1 MSGAHRYWRVT
12 STSRDG
18 GSGTWSCSEIDI
30 WESLYGPSALARP
43 GWTLSVSG
51 TTTGDPAR
59 LVDGAVGGVNTWISN
74 STATSWIAF
83 DFGLGNAVEIHRVL
97 IWRNST
103 GGSATIAGDVQYSD
117 DGSTWT
123 TAWSYSGLAVPSP
136 ETLPAI
142 IANSGAPANPAPFP
156 LVLRF
161 ATGVEYFLDAGGDV
175 FSDDGVTP
183 IEDGDPVY
191 RINNKGDLSGA
202 DDFVQTTAGLRPI
215 WRASGALGLP
225 YLDCD
230 GSMRFENVAWAQ
242 PSGITTIRP
251 WAAYAVVRNPS
262 RAGLNPFW
270 GSPATNGGKAGF
282 YLRPGFTDEEVYHSK
297 SQSNGGNYT
306 SDTRLIGGY
315 RRAATRLWRSVDL
328 VHQISTNS
336 SNFTTTAITAAN
348 VLWNDG
354 LPGDPA
360 FEGELYALLTLELPA
375 ASTTGDQSAVTDH
388 FTTQYW
394 LWAKYVVGFSS
405 DVETVNPSSGNIE
418 FTGFAPALVVDEFM
432 SPLPGSLVLEGGVPV
447 VVLDEIISPDGS
459 ALELTGDAPSIFSGI
474 TLEPGSGSL
483 IITGL
488 TPIVTTFQFVASS
501 QAAAVALAEADRE
514 ARASLL
520 GAVALAEIIP
530 QSNASQMSFIALAE
544 VIPPVAASQ
553 QAVVLVASGEP
564 CVTRRAQFWTIYRTD
579 GVVLGF
585 TSHDTAITIDDVIYR
600 PCDSL
605 TPSAS
610 SSQAEVGQA
619 GDMELAGII
628 ASDAISAEDLQA
640 GLYDDAYVEA
650 VYQSWE
656 DPSDTVRIIMAGWL
670 GGVSHGE
677 DGFRAEVIGPGGR
690 LSQRPLTQMYTP
702 ACRWKFGDARCG
714 VDIDALGLS
723 GTVVSSITRGDF
735 TATVTGVPGS
745 AQYSSGRVRWLTGA
759 NAGAI
764 TEVKAFND
772 STGRIILWAP
782 APFRPSAGDTFD
794 LLPGCDQLRETC
806 RDVYANIVN
815 FGGFP
820 DVPGEDAIVETPP
833 AKY

>member
-1 MSGAHRYWRVT
+1 MSAHRYWRVT
-12 STSRDG
+12 STARDG
-18 GSGTWSCSEIDI
+18 GGSTWGCSEIDI

-51 TTTGDPAR
+51 TTTGDAAR
-59 LVDGAVGGVNTWISN
+59 LVDGEVGSANQWVSD
-74 STATSWIAF
+74 SAATTWIAF

-97 IWRNST
+97 FWRNST
-103 GGSATIAGDVQYSD
+103 GGAATVAGDVQYSD

-123 TAWSYSGLAVPSP
+123 TAWSYSGIGSP
-136 ETLPAI
+136 ASERLPAF
-142 IANSGAPANPAPFP
+142 ASNSGAPANPAPFP
-156 LVLRF
+156 LELRF
-161 ATGVEYFLDAGGDV
+161 ANGVEYFLDAGGEV
-175 FSDDGVTP
+175 FSDDGITP

-191 RINNKGDLSGA
+191 RINNKGDLSGR
-202 DDFVQTTAGLRPI
+202 DDFVQPTLALRPV

-230 GSMRFENVAWAQ
+230 GSMHFEDVAFAQ
-242 PSGITTIRP
+242 PSGILPIRP

-262 RAGLNPFW
+262 RGGENPFW
-270 GSPATNGGKAGF
+270 GSTVTNGGKAGF
-282 YLRPGFTDEEVYHSK
+282 HLRPGVTDAEIYHSK
-297 SQSNGGNYT
+297 TQSAGGNYT
-306 SDTRLIGGY
+306 TDTRLIGAF
-315 RRAATRLWRSVDL
+315 RRARARLWRSIDL
-328 VHQISTNS
+328 DHQISTNA
-336 SNFTTTAITAAN
+336 SNFASGAVSAAN

-354 LPGDPA
+354 LSGDPS
-360 FEGELYALLTLELPA
+360 FEGELYALLTLEMPDPA
-375 ASTTGDQSAVTDH
+375 SGGDQTAVVDH
-388 FTTQYW
+388 YTTLYW
-394 LWAKYVVGFSS
+394 LWAKYVVGFAS
-405 DVETVNPSSGNIE
+405 DVETVNPSAGNIE
-418 FTGFAPALVVDEFM
+418 FIGLSPSLIIDQFM
-432 SPLPGSLVLEGGVPV
+432 DPVPGSLVLTGGVPS
-447 VVLDEIISPDGS
+447 VVLDELIEPGAG
-459 ALELTGDAPSIFSGI
+459 ALELTGGMASVFSGI
-474 TLEPGSGSL
+474 TLEPAAGSL
-483 IITGL
+483 VITGL
-488 TPIVTTFQFVASS
+488 KPIVTTFQFVASS
-501 QAAAVALAEADRE
+501 QAAVVALADTDRE
-514 ARASLL
+514 ARSSLFA
-520 GAVALAEIIP
+520 AVALAEIVP
-530 QSNASQMSFIALAE
+530 QANASQMGFIALAE

-564 CVTRRAQFWTIYRTD
+564 CVTRRAQFWTFYRTD

-585 TSHDTAITIDDVIYR
+585 TSHDTAITIDDVLYR

-650 VYQSWE
+650 IYQSWE
-656 DPSDTVRIIMAGWL
+656 DPTDTVRVIMAGWL